1 MESSVSIV
9 KCQNYDEDKVL
20 SGLRQS
26 IDLIGGI
33 QNFVKK
39 GSRARLGALASRRS
53 PLGARLLALASWRS
67 RGKPREAEGSRGKP
81 RVLLKPNLLY
91 GKSPENAVTTHP
103 SIVRG
108 MIQIVREAG
117 GVPFIGDSPSVG
129 SLMKTAEK
137 AGIKAVA
144 DEMKCPLVEFDKPVL
159 LSKGT
164 VFKQLEIEQAVLGAD
179 VIINLPKWKTH
190 AQMLLTLG
198 VKNLFG
204 CIPGTRKALWHLKAG
219 DDRKTFAQILFDIYQ
234 VIQPSLTVLDG
245 IVGMEGNGPN
255 SGRPIP
261 IGLILASGDSL
272 SLDQIVCDLVGISR
286 ESLLTNRVAFERG
299 MGKETIEVLGERVE
313 DVKISNFEFPTLS
326 QIDWGLP
333 NFLSKALK
341 NALTS
346 KPVILEKI
354 CKDCEQCA
362 KICPPK
368 ALTRK
373 GEGLIFDYGKCIR
386 CFCCLEVCPEG
397 AISIKPGWAL
407 KLVSGR
413 Q

>member
-1 MESSVSIV
+1 MKSSVSIV
-9 KCQNYDEDKVL
+9 KCQNYDEARVL
-20 SGLRQS
+20 SALRQA

-33 QNFVKK
+33 QTFVKK
-39 GSRARLGALASRRS
+39 DS
-53 PLGARLLALASWRS
+53 
-67 RGKPREAEGSRGKP
+67 
-81 RVLLKPNLLY
+81 RVLIKPNLLF
-91 GKSPENAVTTHP
+91 GKSPEEAVTTHP

-117 GVPFIGDSPSVG
+117 GVPSIGDSPSVG
-129 SLMKTAEK
+129 SLTWTADK

-164 VFKQLEIEQAVLGAD
+164 GRIFKQLEVEQAVLEAD

-204 CIPGTRKALWHLKAG
+204 CIPGPRKPLWHLKAG
-219 DDRKTFAQILFDIYQ
+219 DDRKIFAQILFDIYQ
-234 VIQPSLTVLDG
+234 VIQPSLTILDG

-272 SLDQIVCDLVGISR
+272 SLDQIVCDLLGISR
-286 ESLLTNRVAFERG
+286 ESLLTNRVAIEQG
-299 MGKETIEVLGERVE
+299 MGKEAIEVLGERVE
-313 DVKISNFEFPTLS
+313 DVRISSFQFPTLS

-333 NFLSKALK
+333 GFLSKALK

-346 KPVILEKI
+346 KPVIDEEV
-354 CKDCEQCA
+354 CKSCDRCA
-362 KICPPK
+362 EICPPK
-368 ALTRK
+368 ALARK
-373 GEGLIFDYGKCIR
+373 GEDLVFDYGQCIR
-386 CFCCLEVCPEG
+386 CLCCLEVCPEG
-397 AISIKPGWAL
+397 AISNKQGWAL
-407 KLVSGR
+407 RLVNRGQNAVGRKQEAKSGKE
-413 Q
+413 

>member
-1 MESSVSIV
+1 MKSTVSIV
-9 KCQNYDEDKVL
+9 RCQNYDEEKVL
-20 SGLRQS
+20 SALRQS

-33 QNFVKK
+33 QFFVNK
-39 GSRARLGALASRRS
+39 GS
-53 PLGARLLALASWRS
+53 
-67 RGKPREAEGSRGKP
+67 

-91 GKSPENAVTTHP
+91 GKSPENAITTHP

-117 GVPFIGDSPSVG
+117 GVPFIGDSPSIG

-164 VFKQLEIEQAVLGAD
+164 GKIFKQLEIEQTVLEAD

-204 CIPGTRKALWHLKAG
+204 CIPGPRKPLWHLKAG
-219 DDRKTFAQILFDIYQ
+219 DDRKLFAQILFDIYQ
-234 VIQPSLTVLDG
+234 IIQPSLTILDG
-245 IVGMEGNGPN
+245 ILGMEGNGPN
-255 SGRPIP
+255 SGRPIS

-272 SLDQIVCDLVGISR
+272 SLDQIVCDLLGISR
-286 ESLLTNRVAFERG
+286 KSLPTNRVAIEQG
-299 MGKETIEVLGERVE
+299 MGKDTIEVFGEKVE
-313 DVKISNFEFPTLS
+313 DVKISKFQFPTLS
-326 QIDWGLP
+326 QTDWGLP
-333 NFLSKALK
+333 GFLKNALK
-341 NALTS
+341 NAFTS
-346 KPVILEKI
+346 KPIIVEKM

-362 KICPPK
+362 TICPPK

-373 GEGLIFDYGKCIR
+373 GKDLTFDYGECIR

-407 KLVSGR
+407 RLKSKFQNPNVK
-413 Q
+413 

>member
-1 MESSVSIV
+1 MKSSVSII
-9 KCQNYDEDKVL
+9 KCQDYDEGKVL
-20 SGLRQS
+20 STLRQS

-39 GSRARLGALASRRS
+39 GSR
-53 PLGARLLALASWRS
+53 
-67 RGKPREAEGSRGKP
+67 
-81 RVLLKPNLLY
+81 VLLKPNLLY
-91 GKSPENAVTTHP
+91 GKSPENAITTHP

-117 GVPFIGDSPSVG
+117 GVPFIGDSPSLG
-129 SLMKTAEK
+129 SLMKAAEK

-144 DEMKCPLVEFDKPVL
+144 DEMKCSLVEFDKPVL

-164 VFKQLEIEQAVLGAD
+164 GKIFKQLEIEQAVLEAD

-204 CIPGTRKALWHLKAG
+204 CIPGPRKTLWHLKAG
-219 DDRKTFAQILFDIYQ
+219 NDRKIFAQILFDIYQ
-234 VIQPSLTVLDG
+234 VIQPSLTILDG

-255 SGRPIP
+255 SGRPIS
-261 IGLILASGDSL
+261 IGLILASGNSL
-272 SLDQIVCDLVGISR
+272 SLDQIVCDLLGISR
-286 ESLLTNRVAFERG
+286 KSLLTNRVAIEQG
-299 MGKETIEVLGERVE
+299 VGKDTIDVLGERVE
-313 DVKISNFEFPTLS
+313 DVKISSFEFPTLS
-326 QIDWGLP
+326 QTDWGLP
-333 NFLSKALK
+333 GFLK
-341 NALTS
+341 NALKSAFTS
-346 KPVILEKI
+346 KPVIAKKM

-362 KICPPK
+362 EICPPK

-373 GEGLIFDYGKCIR
+373 GKDLVFNYGECIR

-407 KLVSGR
+407 KLISR
-413 Q
+413 KK